1 MIIEKTVVDNNRWD
15 ICKEDYV
22 AEGEITVTITLG
34 EYRDLVVNKIRSE
47 MYKEHENWLKEYNRA
62 NDAESRVKALE
73 EELQNLY
80 KRININESTDE
91 SEDE

>member
-15 ICKEDYV
+15 IDKNDYV

-34 EYRDLVVNKIRSE
+34 EYRDLVISKMRSE